1 MRSFKPFLLAGSLAG
16 LVVPDLSLR
25 PHPIRTGSI
34 EGTVRG
40 DRAAPIA
47 GAMITW
53 PGGGTGVRTDSA
65 GKYRIGNLPAGPVT
79 LSARALGFAPATRTV
94 TVAEGSVATVD
105 FTLRAV
111 PFAVSD
117 LITTASPSPASQRQL
132 GYATATLGARRD
144 MNTEEYRAIVEN
156 AWKSPSRHPLSTFS
170 SDVDAASYSNVRRFL
185 VGGALPPRDAV
196 RVEEM
201 VNYFR
206 YDYPEPRG
214 DQPVSITTE
223 VSTAPWNTNHK
234 LMLIG
239 LQTRRI
245 PVADLP
251 PTNLVFLLDVSGSMD
266 MPSKLPLVKQAF
278 RLLVNQL
285 RPQDR
290 VAIVVYAGAA
300 GLVLPSTAGDRKE
313 QILDAIERLEAGGS
327 TAGAAGIR
335 LAYQTARAAMRT
347 EGNNRVILAT
357 DGDFNV
363 GTSSDGELT
372 QLIER
377 EREHG
382 ISLSVLGFGMGNLKD
397 SKLELLAD
405 KGNGHYA
412 YVDNVLEARKVFV
425 QELGATLLTVAKDV
439 KLQIEFNPARV
450 AAYRL
455 VGYENR
461 ILADE
466 DFNDDAKDAGDM
478 GAGHAVTALYEI
490 VPVGAPLDVRLGTVD
505 SLRYQQGGARVRGD
519 RNGDWATVKIRY
531 KRPEGGASRLL
542 SQPVRGDEERPS
554 ANLRWA
560 TSVAGVGML
569 LRDSEHKG
577 QCTWPAMITLAREA
591 RGEDREGYR
600 AEFVRLAELASNLAR
615 TTGDG
620 DR

>member
-1 MRSFKPFLLAGSLAG
+1 MRLFNSLLLAGSLAG
-16 LVVPDLSLR
+16 LAVPDLSYVR
-25 PHPIRTGSI
+25 EPARTGSI
-34 EGTVRG
+34 EGTVRDDTG
-40 DRAAPIA
+40 SPIA
-47 GAMITW
+47 GARITW
-53 PGGGTGVRTDSA
+53 TGGSTGVGTDPS
-65 GKYRIGNLPAGPVT
+65 GRYRIANLGAGSVT
-79 LSARALGFAPATRTV
+79 LAVRAPGYSIAVRAVRVQDGAV
-94 TVAEGSVATVD
+94 TTAD
-105 FTLRAV
+105 FTLKPSTVALREQAATPSVNRAARKQV
-111 PFAVSD
+111 GQVTAMNAV
-117 LITTASPSPASQRQL
+117 AA
-132 GYATATLGARRD
+132 YD
-144 MNTEEYRAIVEN
+144 MNTEEYHAIVEN
-156 AWKSPSRHPLSTFS
+156 AWRSPSRYPLSTFS

-185 VGGALPPRDAV
+185 TGGTLPPRDAV

-214 DQPVSITTE
+214 QDPVSITTE
-223 VSTAPWNTNHK
+223 VTTAPWNPNHK

-251 PTNLVFLLDVSGSMD
+251 PTNLVFLLDVSGSMNA
-266 MPSKLPLVKQAF
+266 PNKLALVKQAF

-300 GLVLPSTAGDRKE
+300 GLVLPSTPGDRKE
-313 QILDAIERLEAGGS
+313 QILDVLDRLEAGGS

-335 LAYQTARAAMRT
+335 LAYQTAREAMRP
-347 EGNNRVILAT
+347 ESNNRVILAT

-372 QLIER
+372 QLIEQQ
-377 EREHG
+377 REHG
-382 ISLSVLGFGMGNLKD
+382 ISLSVLGFGMGNIKD
-397 SKLELLAD
+397 NKLELLAD

-439 KLQIEFNPARV
+439 KFQIEFNPARV

-466 DFNDDAKDAGDM
+466 DFNDDTKDAGDM
-478 GAGHAVTALYEI
+478 GAGHSVTALYEI
-490 VPVGAPLDVRLGTVD
+490 VPAGAPLDVKLGSVD
-505 SLRYQQGGARVRGD
+505 SLKYSAGAATVRGTPG
-519 RNGDWATVKIRY
+519 GDWATVKIRY
-531 KRPEGGASRLL
+531 KHPEGGASRLL
-542 SQPVRGDEERPS
+542 SQPVRGEEGRPS
-554 ANLRWA
+554 ANFRWA
-560 TSVAGVGML
+560 MSVAGVGML

-577 QCTWPAMITLAREA
+577 QCTWPAMIALARDA

-600 AEFVRLAELASNLAR
+600 AEFLRLAELASTLTRRSN
-615 TTGDG
+615 DQ
-620 DR
+620 